1 MRGRLGPILIGIGG
15 FLLVA
20 ALLCRVWGY
29 PKVAVAPIDQDSVTT
44 LGATGATVFDTGT
57 LQERTTDLTISAKTV
72 GDIDASDEA
81 GDDIRVWVSSSST
94 KDSEGTVLSRSID
107 RAAFDAY
114 TGEAVNCCD
123 EYTESDEGEQTPV
136 EHQGLVFKFPFQ
148 TEKKTYD
155 FWDGTLGEAVPIEY
169 VGEDEVDGIATY
181 KFEQT
186 IEPTVTES
194 LEVPASVLGEP
205 GDENLEA
212 ERTYSN
218 QRTMWVEPITGAVL
232 DREEQQ
238 LSTLRYD
245 GTDRVTLTEAEVSYT
260 DESVKETAD
269 TVRSKAVLLKVL
281 NPIVPIGGSI
291 AGALLII
298 LGIFL
303 ARRPKPA
310 PTHAEQKPTPT
321 EPATTS

>member
-1 MRGRLGPILIGIGG
+1 M
-15 FLLVA
+15 
-20 ALLCRVWGY
+20 
-29 PKVAVAPIDQDSVTT
+29 
-44 LGATGATVFDTGT
+44 
-57 LQERTTDLTISAKTV
+57 
-72 GDIDASDEA
+72 
-81 GDDIRVWVSSSST
+81 
-94 KDSEGTVLSRSID
+94 
-107 RAAFDAY
+107 
-114 TGEAVNCCD
+114 
-123 EYTESDEGEQTPV
+123 
-136 EHQGLVFKFPFQ
+136 
-148 TEKKTYD
+148 
-155 FWDGTLGEAVPIEY
+155 
-169 VGEDEVDGIATY
+169 
-181 KFEQT
+181 
-186 IEPTVTES
+186 
-194 LEVPASVLGEP
+194 LGEP

-260 DESVKETAD
+260 DESVQETAD

-291 AGALLII
+291 AGALLIL

-310 PTHAEQKPTPT
+310 PIARGAEAHADRAGHHLLSRGQRLGSASEPRPEDGGAGR
-321 EPATTS
+321 EPAAGLRPTTPDPVVALGPLGLEQVG